1 MRKILLPLLLSLTAC
16 EQADPPSV
24 DIKSPDDVAAEIH
37 ERIFTIDTHVDIQ
50 EDMMTNPDLDP
61 GTLTDQ
67 QVDLVKMEQGGLDGV
82 FFSIYTSQGPRTKEA
97 YEEAKR
103 VARLRFDSI
112 HWMAEKYPDRIAIAY
127 TPAEAREIHAAGKK
141 VAMMGIE
148 NGYAIG
154 RDIRLIED
162 YYNRGARYMSL
173 THNGHNDLCDS
184 AQPLERLNDAPAE
197 NGLTEL
203 GRAAIDEMNRLGMMV
218 DVSHTSYDCM
228 MQSVVHSKVPPIAS
242 HSAVRAL
249 SGHVRNLT
257 DEQLIAM
264 RDADGIVQVV
274 AYNQFLKFDPTYK
287 HSQAVALKKVAEALG
302 AEEFIYNEH
311 FGTPEFEE
319 IYGEHLSRFP
329 RANVEDL
336 VDHIDYAVKLIGLEH
351 VAISSDFD
359 GGGGIDG
366 WDNALETVN
375 VTKELLKRGYLE
387 SEIEQLWSG
396 NTLALWERVNEAAAN
411 IRGE

>member
-1 MRKILLPLLLSLTAC
+1 MKPIKFILPLLLIGCGTDAHKDMS
-16 EQADPPSV
+16 
-24 DIKSPDDVAAEIH
+24 AEAVH

-50 EDMMTNPDLDP
+50 EDMMTNPALDP

-82 FFSIYTSQGPRTKEA
+82 FFSIYTSQTERTAEN
-97 YEEAKR
+97 YLEAKR
-103 VARLRFDSI
+103 IAKLRFDSI
-112 HWMAEKYPDRIAIAY
+112 HWMAEKYADRIAIAY
-127 TPAEAREIHAAGKK
+127 TPEQAREIYASGKK

-148 NGYAIG
+148 NGFAIG
-154 RDIRLIED
+154 QDISLIEE

-184 AQPLERLNDAPAE
+184 AQPLAKNGDGETE
-197 NGLTEL
+197 HGGLTDL

-218 DVSHTSYDCM
+218 DVSHTSHDCM
-228 MQSVVHSKVPPIAS
+228 MQSVKHSKVPPIAS
-242 HSAVRAL
+242 HSAVYAL

-257 DEQLIAM
+257 NEQMLAL
-264 RDADGIVQVV
+264 RDAGGVMQVV
-274 AYNQFLKFDPTYK
+274 AFNQFLKFDPTYK
-287 HSQAVALKKVAEALG
+287 TSQAIALQKVADAHG
-302 AEEFIYNEH
+302 DPEFIYNKH

-329 RANVEDL
+329 RANVNDL
-336 VDHIDYAVKLIGLEH
+336 VDHIDYAVRLMGIDQ

-366 WDNALETVN
+366 WDNASQSVN
-375 VTKELLKRGYLE
+375 VTKELLNRGYTE
-387 SEIEQLWSG
+387 EEIEKLWSA
-396 NTLALWERVNEAAAN
+396 NTLALWERVNEASAKLRN
-411 IRGE
+411 